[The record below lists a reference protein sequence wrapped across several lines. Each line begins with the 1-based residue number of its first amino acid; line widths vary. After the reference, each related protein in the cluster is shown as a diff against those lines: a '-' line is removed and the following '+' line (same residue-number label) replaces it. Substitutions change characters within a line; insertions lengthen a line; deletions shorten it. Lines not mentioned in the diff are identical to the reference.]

1 MGRSAVAR
9 PVTRA
14 RRSDHVQESHVMSMS
29 FGGWSVLGI
38 AAAVLIVAGIVLLI
52 AYAVERGL
60 VHRELDGTVA
70 SDGATGT
77 LPDAHVRGSGR
88 TLGVV
93 GAVALVV
100 GLLLGLL
107 SAVTGWGGMGTGLG
121 VGPGTGPRDCA
132 QSWNG
137 CPQVTPAP

>member
-1 MGRSAVAR
+1 
-9 PVTRA
+9 
-14 RRSDHVQESHVMSMS
+14 MSMS

-70 SDGATGT
+70 TDTAGSVQT
-77 LPDAHVRGSGR
+77 AHVPGSSGGAR
-88 TLGVV
+88 TLGLV
-93 GAVALVV
+93 GAVLLAV
-100 GLLLGLL
+100 GLVLGLL
-107 SAVTGWGGMGTGLG
+107 TAVSGWGGAVFGGLM
-121 VGPGTGPRDCA
+121 GPGIGPGDCA

-137 CPQVTPAP
+137 CPQTTVAP

>member
-1 MGRSAVAR
+1 
-9 PVTRA
+9 
-14 RRSDHVQESHVMSMS
+14 MSMS

-70 SDGATGT
+70 TETAGSLPVARAGA
-77 LPDAHVRGSGR
+77 SGGAR
-88 TLGVV
+88 TLGLV
-93 GAVALVV
+93 GAILLAV
-100 GLLLGLL
+100 GLVLGLL
-107 SAVTGWGGMGTGLG
+107 TAITGWGGAGFGGMM
-121 VGPGTGPRDCA
+121 GPGNGPGDCA

-137 CPQVTPAP
+137 CPQTTVAP